1 MAQFDL
7 QEQLQALQDVA
18 NYDFEHDH
26 DIPSMDGRAI
36 TTLLEG
42 AVEAIADS
50 SDAITDPEVFDA
62 FRSLLKHAEHLQGV
76 TMNKILDS
84 ISSGLQAQVDA
95 TSDLDDSQALQEHKA
110 PLEMFAF
117 LLSWFVTATEK
128 VKSSGDEE
136 APSAPPARARR
147 GRGGGKATSTRA
159 AAKQAD
165 GWTWEDQIPGTLAM
179 INKLLRL
186 KTQKIWTT
194 TVDRD
199 TFIRCV
205 LFEISATLY
214 LLFL

>member
-26 DIPSMDGRAI
+26 DIPSMDARAVA
-36 TTLLEG
+36 TLLER
-42 AVEAIADS
+42 AVEAIAES
-50 SDAITDPEVFDA
+50 SDSITDPEVFDA
-62 FRSLLKHAEHLQGV
+62 YRSLLKHADHLQGV

-95 TSDLDDSQALQEHKA
+95 TSDLEDSQALQEHKA

-128 VKSSGDEE
+128 VKSSGEE

-147 GRGGGKATSTRA
+147 GRGGGKVASTRA
-159 AAKQAD
+159 TAKQAE
-165 GWTWEDQIPGTLAM
+165 GWTWEDQIPGTLTM
-179 INKLLRL
+179 ISKLLRL

-194 TVDRD
+194 TVDRE

-205 LFEISATLY
+205 LFE
-214 LLFL
+214 